1 MRKRGQRTSTQMDL
15 RGWGDSTGLTDA
27 RSYSMRDLAS
37 DIEEGIIQLNLGEFV
52 LAGHSIGGKIA
63 QLVASCQK

>member
-1 MRKRGQRTSTQMDL
+1 
-15 RGWGDSTGLTDA
+15 
-27 RSYSMRDLAS
+27 MRDLAS